1 MKIIFRKIKMIF
13 YFESQILILHNQI
26 DGNVARVS
34 PTSYV
39 CMAHAILANNWWFS
53 RFDT

>member
-26 DGNVARVS
+26 DSNVAS
-34 PTSYV
+34 
-39 CMAHAILANNWWFS
+39 C
-53 RFDT
+53 